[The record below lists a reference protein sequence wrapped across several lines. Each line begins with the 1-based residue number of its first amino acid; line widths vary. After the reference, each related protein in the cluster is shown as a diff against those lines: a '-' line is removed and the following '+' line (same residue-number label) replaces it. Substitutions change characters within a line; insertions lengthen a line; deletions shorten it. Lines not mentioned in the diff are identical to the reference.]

1 MTKGGFHISRLT
13 LTGIGVPKAEVCFKT
28 GLNVVSGPSDT
39 GKTFIVQCIDF
50 MFGASTLPKSIPEAE
65 SYDLLQIG
73 IRTPYKADEIIL
85 ERGIRGGDIILYQKS
100 GEKLTLGTKHRDGD
114 ESTVSNFLLTLS
126 GLVGKKIRTNSR
138 GTTRSLSFRDIARL
152 ILVNEETII
161 RELSPI
167 YSLRGGYSTRPVE
180 SSVLRLLLSGVD
192 DGSVIVK
199 EDVKVARGKQ
209 QGKTEV
215 IEVLLDRARQR
226 SVELNLD
233 GSVTDW
239 QQSLTRVDSLFSVAS
254 AELAVE
260 QKIVAKIEERRRIVW
275 THLRKIE
282 SRKNVLTE
290 LQRRFELLQ
299 QQYVSDLRRLETIA
313 EAGIRLGQ
321 MKEESCPVCG
331 SLAEHHVLTHQS
343 PKSAPDDV
351 ATASLAEA
359 NKIKI
364 LITDLQ
370 STQISNDAEIERLAA
385 DCEIKQTELNT
396 IASELADQIKP
407 RVNAALQ
414 KLRDSQSE
422 RDLYRRALDIQSR
435 VDELTILLREV
446 TNMKPEKPSGGTST
460 KVGAD
465 EAEGFCQQIE
475 YLLKDWQFPGLG
487 RVTFSEED
495 QDIVIS
501 GRDRTSHGK
510 GVRAIAHAAFNLAL
524 MRLCLIESLPH
535 PGLVVID
542 SPLVVYREP
551 DTDEGEFSRDVK
563 NAFYRSI
570 AKEFPVA
577 QVIIFENEDPP
588 IDLGESA
595 NVIRFTGANH
605 GRRGFIPSGGEII
618 DFYQE
623 QEI

>member
-1 MTKGGFHISRLT
+1 MTGSGFHITRLS
-13 LTGIGVPKAEVCFKT
+13 LTGMGVPKAEVCFKA

-50 MFGASTLPKSIPEAE
+50 MFGASTAPKSIPEAE
-65 SYDLLQIG
+65 PYDLLQIG
-73 IRTPYKADEIIL
+73 LRTPDNADEIIL
-85 ERGIRGGDIILYQKS
+85 ERSIRGGDVNLYRKS
-100 GEKLTLGTKHRDGD
+100 GERLTLGIKHRDGD

-192 DGSVIVK
+192 DTSVVAK
-199 EDVKVARGKQ
+199 EDIKVARGKQ
-209 QGKTEV
+209 QGKAEV
-215 IEVLLDRARQR
+215 IEVLLDRTRQR
-226 SVELNLD
+226 AVDLNIA
-233 GSVTDW
+233 GNGAEW
-239 QQSLTRVDSLFSVAS
+239 RQNLTRVDALYSLAS
-254 AELAVE
+254 TELAVE
-260 QKIVAKIEERRRIVW
+260 QKTVEKIEERRRSVW
-275 THLRKIE
+275 THLRQLE
-282 SRKNVLTE
+282 SRKDVLTE

-313 EAGIRLGQ
+313 EAGVRLGQ
-321 MKEESCPVCG
+321 MKEERCPVCG
-331 SLAEHHVLTHQS
+331 SLAEHHVHTHQK
-343 PKSAPDDV
+343 PEAAPDDV
-351 ATASLAEA
+351 ASASLAEA

-364 LITDLQ
+364 LLTDLQ
-370 STQISNDAEIERLAA
+370 STRESNDAEIVRLVA
-385 DCEIKQTELNT
+385 DCASKQTELNT
-396 IASELADQIKP
+396 IAIELADQIKP

-414 KLRDSQSE
+414 KLRDSQAE
-422 RDLYRRALDIQSR
+422 RDLYKRALEIQSR
-435 VDELTILLREV
+435 VDELTTLLREIS
-446 TNMKPEKPSGGTST
+446 NMKPEKPSGGTST

-465 EAEGFCQQIE
+465 EAEAFCQQIE

-487 RVTFSEED
+487 RVTFGEED

-524 MRLCLIESLPH
+524 MQLCLKESSPH
-535 PGLVVID
+535 PGLVIID

-563 NAFYRSI
+563 DAFYRSV
-570 AKEFPVA
+570 AKEFPNA

-588 IDLGESA
+588 TDIGESS

-605 GRRGFIPSGGEII
+605 GRRGFIPT
-618 DFYQE
+618 DT
-623 QEI
+623 

>member
-1 MTKGGFHISRLT
+1 MTGSGFHITRLT
-13 LTGIGVPKAEVCFKT
+13 LTGKGVPKAEVCFKA

-50 MFGASTLPKSIPEAE
+50 MFGASTLPKPIPEAE

-73 IRTPYKADEIIL
+73 LSAPDEADEIIL
-85 ERGIRGGDIILYQKS
+85 ERGIRGGDVNLYRKNS
-100 GEKLTLGTKHRDGD
+100 EKLTLGVKHRDGD
-114 ESTVSNFLLTLS
+114 DSTVSYFLLTLS
-126 GLVGKKIRTNSR
+126 GLVGNKIRTNTR

-167 YSLRGGYSTRPVE
+167 YSLRGGFPSRPAE

-192 DGSVIVK
+192 DKSVIVK
-199 EDVKVARGKQ
+199 EDAKVTRGKQ
-209 QGKTEV
+209 QGKSEV

-226 SVELNLD
+226 SVELNLE
-233 GSVTDW
+233 GNIADW
-239 QQSLTRVDSLFSVAS
+239 QQNLARIDSLYSVAS

-260 QKIVAKIEERRRIVW
+260 QSTVAIAEERRRSVW
-275 THLRKIE
+275 THLRQME
-282 SRKNVLTE
+282 SRTNVLTE
-290 LQRRFELLQ
+290 LQKRFELLQ
-299 QQYVSDLRRLETIA
+299 LQYISDLRRLETIA
-313 EAGIRLGQ
+313 EAGVRLSQ
-321 MKEESCPVCG
+321 MKEERCPVCG
-331 SLAEHHVLTHQS
+331 SLAEHHVHLHQK
-343 PKSAPDDV
+343 PEAAPYDV

-359 NKIKI
+359 NKIK
-364 LITDLQ
+364 LLLTDLQ
-370 STQISNDAEIERLAA
+370 STRNTNDAEIVRLVA
-385 DCEIKQTELNT
+385 DSEIKQTELNT

-414 KLRDSQSE
+414 KLKDSQAE
-422 RDLYRRALDIQSR
+422 RDIYRRALEIQAR
-435 VDELTILLREV
+435 VDELTILLSEIK
-446 TNMKPEKPSGGTST
+446 NFKPEKTSKGLST

-475 YLLKDWQFPGLG
+475 YLLKEWQFPDLG
-487 RVTFSEED
+487 RVTFGEED

-524 MRLCLIESLPH
+524 LRLCLMESLPH

-570 AKEFPVA
+570 AKEFPIA

-588 IDLGESA
+588 VDIGESA
-595 NVIRFTGANH
+595 NVIRFTGSNH
-605 GRRGFIPSGGEII
+605 GRKGFIPSSEEIV
-618 DFYQE
+618 D
-623 QEI
+623 

>member
-1 MTKGGFHISRLT
+1 MTGSGFHITRLT
-13 LTGIGVPKAEVCFKT
+13 LTGMGVPKAEVCFKT
-28 GLNVVSGPSDT
+28 GFNVVSGPSDT

-50 MFGASTLPKSIPEAE
+50 MFGASTSPKSIPEAE
-65 SYDLLQIG
+65 PYDLIQIG
-73 IRTPYKADEIIL
+73 LRTPEVADEIIL
-85 ERGIRGGDIILYQKS
+85 ERGIRGGDVNLYQKD
-100 GEKLTLGTKHRDGD
+100 GERLTLGIKHRDGD

-138 GTTRSLSFRDIARL
+138 GTTRSLSFRDVARL
-152 ILVNEETII
+152 IIVNEETII

-167 YSLRGGYSTRPVE
+167 FSLRGGYSTRPAE

-192 DGSVIVK
+192 DASVVAK
-199 EDVKVARGKQ
+199 EDIKIARGKQ
-209 QGKTEV
+209 QGKAEV

-226 SVELNLD
+226 SVDLNLD
-233 GSVTDW
+233 GSVTEW
-239 QQSLTRVDSLFSVAS
+239 RQNLTRVDALFSLAS

-260 QKIVAKIEERRRIVW
+260 QKTVAIIEDRRRSVW
-275 THLRKIE
+275 THLRQLE
-282 SRKNVLTE
+282 SRKDVLTE

-313 EAGIRLGQ
+313 EAGVRLGQ
-321 MKEESCPVCG
+321 MKEERCPVCG
-331 SLAEHHVLTHQS
+331 SLAEHHVHTHQR
-343 PKSAPDDV
+343 PEAAPDDV
-351 ATASLAEA
+351 ASASLAEA

-364 LITDLQ
+364 LLTDLQ
-370 STQISNDAEIERLAA
+370 STRESNDAEIVRLVA
-385 DCEIKQTELNT
+385 DCKRKQTELNA
-396 IASELADQIKP
+396 IAIELADQIKP
-407 RVNAALQ
+407 KVNAALQ
-414 KLRDSQSE
+414 KLRDSQAE
-422 RDLYRRALDIQSR
+422 RDLYKRALEIQSR
-435 VDELTILLREV
+435 VDELTILLREI
-446 TNMKPEKPSGGTST
+446 TNMKPEKPSGNTST

-465 EAEGFCQQIE
+465 EAEAFCQQIE

-487 RVTFSEED
+487 RVTFGEED

-563 NAFYRSI
+563 DAFYRSL
-570 AKEFPVA
+570 AKEFSIA

-588 IDLGESA
+588 ADIGGST

-605 GRRGFIPSGGEII
+605 GRRGFIPSGVEIV
-618 DFYQE
+618 D
-623 QEI
+623 

>member
-1 MTKGGFHISRLT
+1 MTGSGFHITRLT
-13 LTGIGVPKAEVCFKT
+13 LSGIGVPKAEVCFKT

-50 MFGASTLPKSIPEAE
+50 MFGASTSPKSIPEAE
-65 SYDLLQIG
+65 PYDLLQIG
-73 IRTPYKADEIIL
+73 LCTPDEADEIIL
-85 ERGIRGGDIILYQKS
+85 ERGIRGGDVNLYRKS
-100 GEKLTLGTKHRDGD
+100 GERLTLGIKHRDGD
-114 ESTVSNFLLTLS
+114 ESTVSNYLLTLS
-126 GLVGKKIRTNSR
+126 GLVGKKIRTNIR
-138 GTTRSLSFRDIARL
+138 GTTRALSFRDIARL

-167 YSLRGGYSTRPVE
+167 YSLRGGYSTRPAE

-192 DGSVIVK
+192 EASVVAK
-199 EDVKVARGKQ
+199 EDIKITRGKQ
-209 QGKTEV
+209 QGKAEV

-226 SVELNLD
+226 SVDLNLE
-233 GSVTDW
+233 GSVTEW
-239 QQSLTRVDSLFSVAS
+239 RQNLARVDALFSLAS

-260 QKIVAKIEERRRIVW
+260 QKTVAIIEERRRSTW
-275 THLRKIE
+275 THLRQLE
-282 SRKNVLTE
+282 SRKDVLTE

-313 EAGIRLGQ
+313 EAGVRLGQ
-321 MKEESCPVCG
+321 MKEERCPVCG
-331 SLAEHHVLTHQS
+331 SLAEHHVHTHQR
-343 PKSAPDDV
+343 PETAPDDV
-351 ATASLAEA
+351 ASASLAEA

-364 LITDLQ
+364 LLTDLQ
-370 STQISNDAEIERLAA
+370 STRESNNAEIDRLVA
-385 DCEIKQTELNT
+385 DCERKQTELNT
-396 IASELADQIKP
+396 IATELADQIKP

-414 KLRDSQSE
+414 KLKDSQVE
-422 RDLYRRALDIQSR
+422 RDLYKRALEIQSR
-435 VDELTILLREV
+435 VDELTILLREI

-465 EAEGFCQQIE
+465 EAEAFCQQIE
-475 YLLKDWQFPGLG
+475 CLLKEWQFPGLG
-487 RVTFSEED
+487 RVTFGEED

-524 MRLCLIESLPH
+524 MRLCLMESLPH

-563 NAFYRSI
+563 DAFYRSV
-570 AKEFPVA
+570 AKEFPIA

-588 IDLGESA
+588 ADIVEST

-605 GRRGFIPSGGEII
+605 GRRGFIPSSVKNV
-618 DFYQE
+618 D
-623 QEI
+623 

>member
-1 MTKGGFHISRLT
+1 MTGSGGFHITRLT
-13 LTGIGVPKAEVCFKT
+13 LTGIGVPKAEVCFKE

-65 SYDLLQIG
+65 PYDLLQIG
-73 IRTPYKADEIIL
+73 LRTSDEADEIIL
-85 ERGIRGGDIILYQKS
+85 ERGLRGGDINLYRKND
-100 GEKLTLGTKHRDGD
+100 ERLTLGIKHREGD
-114 ESTVSNFLLTLS
+114 ESTVSNFLLALS
-126 GLVGKKIRTNSR
+126 GLFGKKIRTTSR

-180 SSVLRLLLSGVD
+180 SSVLRLLLSGAD
-192 DGSVIVK
+192 DASVIVK
-199 EDVKVARGKQ
+199 EDIKIARGKQ
-209 QGKTEV
+209 QGKAEV
-215 IEVLLDRARQR
+215 IEILLDRARQR
-226 SVELNLD
+226 SVELNLV
-233 GSVTDW
+233 GNVTEW
-239 QQSLTRVDSLFSVAS
+239 QQNLMRVDSLFSVAS

-260 QKIVAKIEERRRIVW
+260 QKTVAIIEERRKSVW
-275 THLRKIE
+275 TYLRQTE

-299 QQYVSDLRRLETIA
+299 QQYFSDLRRLETIA
-313 EAGIRLGQ
+313 EAGVRLGQ
-321 MKEESCPVCG
+321 MKEERCPVCG
-331 SLAEHHVLTHQS
+331 SLAEHHVHTHQR
-343 PKSAPDDV
+343 PGAAPDDV

-359 NKIKI
+359 KKIKI
-364 LITDLQ
+364 LLSDLQ
-370 STQISNDAEIERLAA
+370 STRESNDAEIVRLVA

-396 IASELADQIKP
+396 IATELADQIKP
-407 RVNAALQ
+407 RVNESLQ
-414 KLRDSQSE
+414 KLRDSQAE
-422 RDLYRRALDIQSR
+422 RDLYRRALEIQSR
-435 VDELTILLREV
+435 VDELTTLLREV
-446 TNMKPEKPSGGTST
+446 TSMKPEKPSGGTST

-475 YLLKDWQFPGLG
+475 YLLKNWQFPGLG
-487 RVTFSEED
+487 RVTFGEED

-524 MRLCLIESLPH
+524 MRLCLMESLPH

-563 NAFYRSI
+563 DAFYRSV

-577 QVIIFENEDPP
+577 QVIILENEDPP
-588 IDLGESA
+588 ADLGEST

-605 GRRGFIPSGGEII
+605 GRRGFIPTKKFKNL
-618 DFYQE
+618 D
-623 QEI
+623 

>member
-1 MTKGGFHISRLT
+1 MTGSGFHITRLT
-13 LTGIGVPKAEVCFKT
+13 LSGIGVPKAEVCFKT

-50 MFGASTLPKSIPEAE
+50 MFGASTSPKSIPEAE
-65 SYDLLQIG
+65 PYDLLQIG
-73 IRTPYKADEIIL
+73 LRTPDEADEIIL
-85 ERGIRGGDIILYQKS
+85 ERGIRGGDVNLYRKS
-100 GEKLTLGTKHRDGD
+100 GERLTLGIKHRDGD

-138 GTTRSLSFRDIARL
+138 GTTRSLSFRDVARL

-192 DGSVIVK
+192 DASVVAK
-199 EDVKVARGKQ
+199 EDIKITRGKQ
-209 QGKTEV
+209 QGKAEV

-233 GSVTDW
+233 GSVTEW
-239 QQSLTRVDSLFSVAS
+239 RQNLARVDALFSLAS

-260 QKIVAKIEERRRIVW
+260 QKTVSIIEERRRSAW
-275 THLRKIE
+275 THLRQLE
-282 SRKNVLTE
+282 SRKDVLTE
-290 LQRRFELLQ
+290 LQKRFELLQ

-313 EAGIRLGQ
+313 EAGVRLGQ
-321 MKEESCPVCG
+321 MKEERCPVCG
-331 SLAEHHVLTHQS
+331 SLAEYHVHTHQR
-343 PKSAPDDV
+343 PEAAPDDV
-351 ATASLAEA
+351 ASASLAEA

-364 LITDLQ
+364 LLTDLQ
-370 STQISNDAEIERLAA
+370 STRESNDAEIVRLVA
-385 DCEIKQTELNT
+385 DCERKQTELNT
-396 IASELADQIKP
+396 IATELADQIKP

-414 KLRDSQSE
+414 KLRDSQVE
-422 RDLYRRALDIQSR
+422 RDLYKRALEIQSR
-435 VDELTILLREV
+435 VDELTILLREI

-465 EAEGFCQQIE
+465 EAEAFCQQIE

-487 RVTFSEED
+487 RVTFGEED

-563 NAFYRSI
+563 DAFYRSV
-570 AKEFPVA
+570 AKEFPLA

-588 IDLGESA
+588 IDIGEST

-605 GRRGFIPSGGEII
+605 GRRGFIPLIEEYV
-618 DFYQE
+618 DKD
-623 QEI
+623 